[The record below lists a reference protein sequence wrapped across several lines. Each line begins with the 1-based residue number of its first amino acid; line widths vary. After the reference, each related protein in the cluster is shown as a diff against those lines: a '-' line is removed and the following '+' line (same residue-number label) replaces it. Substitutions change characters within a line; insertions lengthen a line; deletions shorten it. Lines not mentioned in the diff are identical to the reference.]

1 MLIKYK
7 PSIVRITHA
16 VHQRIAKRII
26 GIAIGGAQSGNER
39 TIHCICVDHR
49 IARRDRCR
57 RYGCR

>member
-1 MLIKYK
+1 MLSECK

-39 TIHCICVDHR
+39 TIHRIRVDYR
-49 IARRDRCR
+49 IARRDRR
-57 RYGCR
+57 RR